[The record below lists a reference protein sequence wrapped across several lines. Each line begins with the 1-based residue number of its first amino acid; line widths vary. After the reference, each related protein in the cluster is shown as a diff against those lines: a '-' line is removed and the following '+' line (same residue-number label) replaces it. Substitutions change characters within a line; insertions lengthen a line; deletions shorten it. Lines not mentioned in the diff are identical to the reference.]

1 MSRLAVAAD
10 PPVRR
15 RTDTGVDPGEHPV
28 RR

>member
-15 RTDTGVDPGEHPV
+15 RTDTGVDRGEHPV
-28 RR
+28 QR